1 MFSSGLSI
9 IHHTKATYVFY
20 LSKLLKQ
27 DVVTRQFEDAEPP
40 IHHLE
45 SNNNAIPATSFDPFH
60 FAVFVG
66 VGQTH
71 TSQIVKKRFRSETDP
86 QHTSGFG
93 CFQTNQF
100 ILILLISGN
109 INV

>member
-27 DVVTRQFEDAEPP
+27 DVVTRQFEDAGPP

-45 SNNNAIPATSFDPFH
+45 PNNNAMPATFFDPFH
-60 FAVFVG
+60 FLVFVG
-66 VGQTH
+66 AGQTH
-71 TSQIVKKRFRSETDP
+71 TSKIDKKMFCSETDP
-86 QHTSGFG
+86 
-93 CFQTNQF
+93 
-100 ILILLISGN
+100 
-109 INV
+109 